1 MSSTKSST
9 FLRNALD
16 EPTTLKTAQHL
27 QKRLIDLVDLALI
40 LKQAHWNVLGT
51 NFRSVHLQLDEVIVS
66 VRDASDEFAERIS
79 SLGIAADGR
88 SLTVSQDTQLETYPS
103 GFRKTD
109 ETVTLVAN
117 ALMKTVEG
125 LRLSMKELAD
135 LDPVSEDMCIATCA
149 VLEKHLWMIQAQEQ

>member
-1 MSSTKSST
+1 MSTTTSNT
-9 FLRNALD
+9 FARTVLNEDAN
-16 EPTTLKTAQHL
+16 LKTAQHL

-66 VRDASDEFAERIS
+66 VRASSDEFAERIS

-88 SLTVSQDTQLETYPS
+88 SLTVSQDTSLETYPA

-117 ALMKTVEG
+117 ALKKTVDG
-125 LRLSMKELAD
+125 LRSTMKELAE
-135 LDPVSEDMCIATCA
+135 LDPVSEDMCISTCA
-149 VLEKHLWMIQAQEQ
+149 VLEKHLWMVQAQEK